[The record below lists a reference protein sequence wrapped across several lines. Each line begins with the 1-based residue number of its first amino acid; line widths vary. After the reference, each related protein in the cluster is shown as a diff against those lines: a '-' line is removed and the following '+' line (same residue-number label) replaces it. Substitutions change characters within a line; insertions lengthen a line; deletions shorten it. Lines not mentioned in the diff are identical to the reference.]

1 MGQHRGVGKA
11 GWSLPGVSQKGSLIY
26 VEGRLKTDKYEDKGN
41 PRFYTKVVVIGLEF
55 RIVPGGRQ
63 NKYPDKPHDNHH
75 IQRKHPLTRID
86 DGGKNEV
93 KSSIVKTWS
102 QNLLST
108 LVELAEAKTSWKTGT
123 MPVAANNTGAKIVAN
138 AVF

>member
-1 MGQHRGVGKA
+1 M
-11 GWSLPGVSQKGSLIY
+11 
-26 VEGRLKTDKYEDKGN
+26 EGRLKTDKYEDKGN

-86 DGGKNEV
+86 
-93 KSSIVKTWS
+93 
-102 QNLLST
+102 L
-108 LVELAEAKTSWKTGT
+108 LVEYDIRQLNWRKHL
-123 MPVAANNTGAKIVAN
+123 PIL
-138 AVF
+138 